1 MFKFYVSAHNVIYF
15 FIFIESSLNFH
26 NDLGVLLVVWLAT

>member
-1 MFKFYVSAHNVIYF
+1 MLKFYLSTHNVVYF
-15 FIFIESSLNFH
+15 FIFIEGSSNLH